1 MTYTKY
7 SASGN
12 DFVIF
17 HSFVEKDFT
26 NDAIRLCNR
35 TEGIGAD
42 GFVAILPCDTAD
54 FKWQFYN
61 SDGSDAAM
69 CGNATRA
76 VAHYAY
82 NNNLAPS
89 KMKFLT
95 KAGIIESEVFVSNQN
110 NDEDKNVVQT
120 QMTKPKVIKEPF
132 EQEGFTWYLIDTG
145 VPHLVCI
152 VDDLEKYDHD
162 LCSKMRYEYNANVNF
177 AKVEN
182 AKNKKILKV
191 RTYERGVEGETKA
204 CGTGMVACFLRAFDL
219 NLVENKTFVYPIS
232 GEELSV
238 SKIEEKIYF
247 KGAVKKVFTTTI
259 E

>member
-17 HSFVEKDFT
+17 HTFIEKDYT
-26 NDAIRLCNR
+26 ADAIKLCNR

-42 GFVAILPCDTAD
+42 GFVALLPCEEAD

-76 VAHYAY
+76 VAHYAFK
-82 NNNLAPS
+82 NGLASS

-95 KAGIIESEVFVSNQN
+95 EAGLIESEVNGNIV
-110 NDEDKNVVQT
+110 ET
-120 QMTKPKVIKEPF
+120 QMTKPIVIKEEF
-132 EQEGFTWYLIDTG
+132 EQYGLTWYLIDTG
-145 VPHLVCI
+145 VPHLVTI

-162 LCSKMRYEYNANVNF
+162 LSAKMRYEHNANVNF
-177 AKVEN
+177 AKIEN
-182 AKNKKILKV
+182 DKDGKVLKV
-191 RTYERGVEGETKA
+191 RTYERGVEGETLA
-204 CGTGMVACFLRAFDL
+204 CGTGMVACFIRANNL
-219 NLVENKTFVYPIS
+219 GLVENKTFVYPKS
-232 GEELSV
+232 EEELTISKV
-238 SKIEEKIYF
+238 SEKLYF
-247 KGAVKKVFTTTI
+247 KGAVKQVFTALI
-259 E
+259 